1 MKRLLIIGSTCVDV
15 ILRLDHLPT
24 TGEDMHPVQRFA
36 MGGCAFN
43 VAQVPKAYDVDL
55 RFVTPIGD
63 HGVFSDF
70 VRAHL
75 DNAGFRGPITVPDSE
90 NGCCYCL
97 VERSGERTFLSVHGI
112 EYSFHAE
119 YMDAFA
125 GERFDYTYICGLE
138 VEETTGGELVAWLE
152 AHPDIAGTVVYAPG
166 PRGIEVDTDRTE
178 RILGMH
184 PILHLNEQEALALA
198 GMSGSEDRVLA
209 ASGGL
214 LDAGAILSAESRGY
228 LAFGASGTDA
238 GAVFEGVVLCDAGSG
253 VVDFRVAATRP
264 REAEASWRVAEDAAG
279 EGTALVERRDSD
291 GKWRVVVSDLPIAAL
306 GATIPIPSGRSRY
319 RLFDGWE
326 FHYDDAWS
334 FSGVQFS
341 VVTSATPRCET
352 PRVHW
357 EATTQLA
364 TTNDQVYLGQGVTIL
379 ARIYDSFDSTSLLL
393 AKDDR
398 VQEVRYSCRYVSKG
412 LFEETLE
419 PVPGHEDVVAPVESV
434 LEAAQRSDAWTRDDE
449 GYSFALTPDIREY
462 PLFERAGKYVFKITI
477 SLKDANPVVFYVNV
491 EAVEE

>member
-97 VERSGERTFLSVHGI
+97 VERSGERTFLSVHGV

-138 VEETTGGELVAWLE
+138 VEEKTGGELVAWLE

-166 PRGIEVDTDRTE
+166 PRGIEVDADRTA
-178 RILGMH
+178 RILAMH
-184 PILHLNEQEALALA
+184 PILHLNEQEAQALA
-198 GMSGSEDRVLA
+198 GMCDSENPVLA
-209 ASGGL
+209 AAQALHAKTQNMVIVTCGADGVLWISADGSVHSAPSVPSTVVDTIG
-214 LDAGAILSAESRGY
+214 AGDSHC
-228 LAFGASGTDA
+228 
-238 GAVFEGVVLCDAGSG
+238 GAVLTGLTLGWSEDDTMRFANQI
-253 VVDFRVAATRP
+253 
-264 REAEASWRVAEDAAG
+264 ASE
-279 EGTALVERRDSD
+279 
-291 GKWRVVVSDLPIAAL
+291 
-306 GATIPIPSGRSRY
+306 
-319 RLFDGWE
+319 
-326 FHYDDAWS
+326 
-334 FSGVQFS
+334 
-341 VVTSATPRCET
+341 
-352 PRVHW
+352 
-357 EATTQLA
+357 
-364 TTNDQVYLGQGVTIL
+364 
-379 ARIYDSFDSTSLLL
+379 
-393 AKDDR
+393 
-398 VQEVRYSCRYVSKG
+398 
-412 LFEETLE
+412 
-419 PVPGHEDVVAPVESV
+419 VVA
-434 LEAAQRSDAWTRDDE
+434 QE
-449 GYSFALTPDIREY
+449 GGAYIRRVY
-462 PLFERAGKYVFKITI
+462 GV
-477 SLKDANPVVFYVNV
+477 
-491 EAVEE
+491 

>member
-166 PRGIEVDTDRTE
+166 PRGIEVDTARTE

-184 PILHLNEQEALALA
+184 PILHLNEQEAQALA

-209 ASGGL
+209 AAQVLHAKTGNMVIVTRGADGVLWISADGSVHSAPSVPSTVVDTIG
-214 LDAGAILSAESRGY
+214 AGDSHC
-228 LAFGASGTDA
+228 
-238 GAVFEGVVLCDAGSG
+238 GAVLTGLTLGWTEEDTMRFANQI
-253 VVDFRVAATRP
+253 
-264 REAEASWRVAEDAAG
+264 ASE
-279 EGTALVERRDSD
+279 
-291 GKWRVVVSDLPIAAL
+291 
-306 GATIPIPSGRSRY
+306 
-319 RLFDGWE
+319 
-326 FHYDDAWS
+326 
-334 FSGVQFS
+334 
-341 VVTSATPRCET
+341 
-352 PRVHW
+352 
-357 EATTQLA
+357 
-364 TTNDQVYLGQGVTIL
+364 
-379 ARIYDSFDSTSLLL
+379 
-393 AKDDR
+393 
-398 VQEVRYSCRYVSKG
+398 
-412 LFEETLE
+412 
-419 PVPGHEDVVAPVESV
+419 VVA
-434 LEAAQRSDAWTRDDE
+434 QE
-449 GYSFALTPDIREY
+449 GGAYIR
-462 PLFERAGKYVFKITI
+462 R
-477 SLKDANPVVFYVNV
+477 
-491 EAVEE
+491 

>member
-75 DNAGFRGPITVPDSE
+75 DNAGFRGPITVPE

-184 PILHLNEQEALALA
+184 PILHLNEQEAQALA
-198 GMSGSEDRVLA
+198 GMSDSEEPVLA
-209 ASGGL
+209 AAQALHVKTQNMVIVTCGADGVLWISADGSVHSAPSVPSTVVDTIG
-214 LDAGAILSAESRGY
+214 AGDSHC
-228 LAFGASGTDA
+228 
-238 GAVFEGVVLCDAGSG
+238 GAVLTGLTLGWTEEDTMRFANQI
-253 VVDFRVAATRP
+253 
-264 REAEASWRVAEDAAG
+264 ASE
-279 EGTALVERRDSD
+279 
-291 GKWRVVVSDLPIAAL
+291 
-306 GATIPIPSGRSRY
+306 
-319 RLFDGWE
+319 
-326 FHYDDAWS
+326 
-334 FSGVQFS
+334 
-341 VVTSATPRCET
+341 
-352 PRVHW
+352 
-357 EATTQLA
+357 
-364 TTNDQVYLGQGVTIL
+364 
-379 ARIYDSFDSTSLLL
+379 
-393 AKDDR
+393 
-398 VQEVRYSCRYVSKG
+398 
-412 LFEETLE
+412 
-419 PVPGHEDVVAPVESV
+419 VVA
-434 LEAAQRSDAWTRDDE
+434 QE
-449 GYSFALTPDIREY
+449 GGAYIR
-462 PLFERAGKYVFKITI
+462 R
-477 SLKDANPVVFYVNV
+477 
-491 EAVEE
+491 

>member
-97 VERSGERTFLSVHGI
+97 VERSGERTFLSVHGV

-138 VEETTGGELVAWLE
+138 VEEKTGGELVAWLE

-166 PRGIEVDTDRTE
+166 PRGIEVDADRTE
-178 RILGMH
+178 RILAMH
-184 PILHLNEQEALALA
+184 PILHLNEQEAQALA
-198 GMSGSEDRVLA
+198 GMCDSEDTVLA
-209 ASGGL
+209 AAQALHAKTGNMVIVTCGVDGVLWISADGSVHSAPSVPSTVVDTIG
-214 LDAGAILSAESRGY
+214 AGDSHC
-228 LAFGASGTDA
+228 
-238 GAVFEGVVLCDAGSG
+238 GAVLTGLTLGWSEDDTMRFANQI
-253 VVDFRVAATRP
+253 
-264 REAEASWRVAEDAAG
+264 ASE
-279 EGTALVERRDSD
+279 
-291 GKWRVVVSDLPIAAL
+291 
-306 GATIPIPSGRSRY
+306 
-319 RLFDGWE
+319 
-326 FHYDDAWS
+326 
-334 FSGVQFS
+334 
-341 VVTSATPRCET
+341 
-352 PRVHW
+352 
-357 EATTQLA
+357 
-364 TTNDQVYLGQGVTIL
+364 
-379 ARIYDSFDSTSLLL
+379 
-393 AKDDR
+393 
-398 VQEVRYSCRYVSKG
+398 
-412 LFEETLE
+412 
-419 PVPGHEDVVAPVESV
+419 VVA
-434 LEAAQRSDAWTRDDE
+434 QE
-449 GYSFALTPDIREY
+449 GGAYIRRVY
-462 PLFERAGKYVFKITI
+462 GV
-477 SLKDANPVVFYVNV
+477 
-491 EAVEE
+491 

>member
-97 VERSGERTFLSVHGI
+97 VERSGERTFLSVHGV

-166 PRGIEVDTDRTE
+166 PRGIEVDADRTE
-178 RILGMH
+178 RILAMH
-184 PILHLNEQEALALA
+184 PILHLNEQEAQALA
-198 GMSGSEDRVLA
+198 GMSGSENHILA
-209 ASGGL
+209 AAQALHAKTGNMVIVTCGADGVLWISADGSVHSAPSVPSTVVDTIG
-214 LDAGAILSAESRGY
+214 AGDSHC
-228 LAFGASGTDA
+228 
-238 GAVFEGVVLCDAGSG
+238 GAVLTGLTLGWTEEDTMRFANQI
-253 VVDFRVAATRP
+253 
-264 REAEASWRVAEDAAG
+264 ASE
-279 EGTALVERRDSD
+279 
-291 GKWRVVVSDLPIAAL
+291 
-306 GATIPIPSGRSRY
+306 
-319 RLFDGWE
+319 
-326 FHYDDAWS
+326 
-334 FSGVQFS
+334 
-341 VVTSATPRCET
+341 
-352 PRVHW
+352 
-357 EATTQLA
+357 
-364 TTNDQVYLGQGVTIL
+364 
-379 ARIYDSFDSTSLLL
+379 
-393 AKDDR
+393 
-398 VQEVRYSCRYVSKG
+398 
-412 LFEETLE
+412 
-419 PVPGHEDVVAPVESV
+419 VVA
-434 LEAAQRSDAWTRDDE
+434 QE
-449 GYSFALTPDIREY
+449 GGAYIRRVY
-462 PLFERAGKYVFKITI
+462 GV
-477 SLKDANPVVFYVNV
+477 
-491 EAVEE
+491 

>member
-75 DNAGFRGPITVPDSE
+75 SNAGFQGPITVPDSE

-97 VERSGERTFLSVHGI
+97 VERSGERTFLSVHGV

-166 PRGIEVDTDRTE
+166 PRGIEVDADRTE
-178 RILGMH
+178 RILAMH
-184 PILHLNEQEALALA
+184 PILHLNEQEAQALA
-198 GMSGSEDRVLA
+198 GAETDSVLA
-209 ASGGL
+209 AAQALHAKTGNMVVVTRGADGVLWISADGSVHSAPSVPSTVVDTIG
-214 LDAGAILSAESRGY
+214 AGDSHC
-228 LAFGASGTDA
+228 
-238 GAVFEGVVLCDAGSG
+238 GAVLTGLTLGW
-253 VVDFRVAATRP
+253 T
-264 REAEASWRVAEDAAG
+264 EDATMRFA
-279 EGTALVERRDSD
+279 
-291 GKWRVVVSDLPIAAL
+291 
-306 GATIPIPSGRSRY
+306 
-319 RLFDGWE
+319 
-326 FHYDDAWS
+326 
-334 FSGVQFS
+334 
-341 VVTSATPRCET
+341 
-352 PRVHW
+352 
-357 EATTQLA
+357 
-364 TTNDQVYLGQGVTIL
+364 NQV
-379 ARIYDSFDSTSLLL
+379 AS
-393 AKDDR
+393 
-398 VQEVRYSCRYVSKG
+398 E
-412 LFEETLE
+412 
-419 PVPGHEDVVAPVESV
+419 VVA
-434 LEAAQRSDAWTRDDE
+434 QE
-449 GYSFALTPDIREY
+449 GGAYIRH
-462 PLFERAGKYVFKITI
+462 
-477 SLKDANPVVFYVNV
+477 
-491 EAVEE
+491 

>member
-70 VRAHL
+70 VRVHL

-125 GERFDYTYICGLE
+125 GEHFDYTYICGLE

-166 PRGIEVDTDRTE
+166 PRGIEVDADRTE
-178 RILGMH
+178 RILAMH
-184 PILHLNEQEALALA
+184 PILHLNEQEAQALA
-198 GMSGSEDRVLA
+198 GMSGSENHILA
-209 ASGGL
+209 AAQALHAKTGNMIIVTCGADGVLWISADGSVHSAPSVPSTVVDTIG
-214 LDAGAILSAESRGY
+214 AGDSHC
-228 LAFGASGTDA
+228 
-238 GAVFEGVVLCDAGSG
+238 GAVLTGLTLGWTEEDTMRFANQI
-253 VVDFRVAATRP
+253 
-264 REAEASWRVAEDAAG
+264 ASE
-279 EGTALVERRDSD
+279 
-291 GKWRVVVSDLPIAAL
+291 
-306 GATIPIPSGRSRY
+306 
-319 RLFDGWE
+319 
-326 FHYDDAWS
+326 
-334 FSGVQFS
+334 
-341 VVTSATPRCET
+341 
-352 PRVHW
+352 
-357 EATTQLA
+357 
-364 TTNDQVYLGQGVTIL
+364 
-379 ARIYDSFDSTSLLL
+379 
-393 AKDDR
+393 
-398 VQEVRYSCRYVSKG
+398 
-412 LFEETLE
+412 
-419 PVPGHEDVVAPVESV
+419 VVA
-434 LEAAQRSDAWTRDDE
+434 QE
-449 GYSFALTPDIREY
+449 GGAYIRRVY
-462 PLFERAGKYVFKITI
+462 GV
-477 SLKDANPVVFYVNV
+477 
-491 EAVEE
+491 

>member
-166 PRGIEVDTDRTE
+166 PRGIEVEADRTE
-178 RILGMH
+178 RILAMH
-184 PILHLNEQEALALA
+184 PILHLNEQEAQALA
-198 GMSGSEDRVLA
+198 GMSDSENPVLA
-209 ASGGL
+209 AAQALHAKTQNMVIVTCGADGVLWISADGSVHSAPSVPSTVVDTIG
-214 LDAGAILSAESRGY
+214 AGDSHC
-228 LAFGASGTDA
+228 
-238 GAVFEGVVLCDAGSG
+238 GAVLTGLTLGWSEDDTMRFANQIASEVVAQEG
-253 VVDFRVAATRP
+253 
-264 REAEASWRVAEDAAG
+264 
-279 EGTALVERRDSD
+279 
-291 GKWRVVVSDLPIAAL
+291 
-306 GATIPIPSGRSRY
+306 GAYIR
-319 RLFDGWE
+319 
-326 FHYDDAWS
+326 
-334 FSGVQFS
+334 
-341 VVTSATPRCET
+341 
-352 PRVHW
+352 RVH
-357 EATTQLA
+357 
-364 TTNDQVYLGQGVTIL
+364 GV
-379 ARIYDSFDSTSLLL
+379 
-393 AKDDR
+393 
-398 VQEVRYSCRYVSKG
+398 
-412 LFEETLE
+412 
-419 PVPGHEDVVAPVESV
+419 
-434 LEAAQRSDAWTRDDE
+434 
-449 GYSFALTPDIREY
+449 
-462 PLFERAGKYVFKITI
+462 
-477 SLKDANPVVFYVNV
+477 
-491 EAVEE
+491 

>member
-1 MKRLLIIGSTCVDV
+1 MKNVLVIGSTCVDV

-138 VEETTGGELVAWLE
+138 VEETTGGELVAWLD

-184 PILHLNEQEALALA
+184 PILHLNEQEAQALA

-209 ASGGL
+209 AAQVLHAKTGNMVIVTRGADGVLWISADGSVHSAPSVPSTVVDTIG
-214 LDAGAILSAESRGY
+214 AGDSHC
-228 LAFGASGTDA
+228 
-238 GAVFEGVVLCDAGSG
+238 GAVLTGLTLGWTEEDTMRFANQI
-253 VVDFRVAATRP
+253 
-264 REAEASWRVAEDAAG
+264 ASE
-279 EGTALVERRDSD
+279 
-291 GKWRVVVSDLPIAAL
+291 
-306 GATIPIPSGRSRY
+306 
-319 RLFDGWE
+319 
-326 FHYDDAWS
+326 
-334 FSGVQFS
+334 
-341 VVTSATPRCET
+341 
-352 PRVHW
+352 
-357 EATTQLA
+357 
-364 TTNDQVYLGQGVTIL
+364 
-379 ARIYDSFDSTSLLL
+379 
-393 AKDDR
+393 
-398 VQEVRYSCRYVSKG
+398 
-412 LFEETLE
+412 
-419 PVPGHEDVVAPVESV
+419 VVA
-434 LEAAQRSDAWTRDDE
+434 QE
-449 GYSFALTPDIREY
+449 GGAYIR
-462 PLFERAGKYVFKITI
+462 R
-477 SLKDANPVVFYVNV
+477 
-491 EAVEE
+491 

>member
-97 VERSGERTFLSVHGI
+97 VERSGERTFLSVHGV

-119 YMDAFA
+119 YMAAFA

-166 PRGIEVDTDRTE
+166 PRGIEVDADRTE

-184 PILHLNEQEALALA
+184 PILHLNEQEAQALA
-198 GMSGSEDRVLA
+198 GMSGSKAPVLAGMGDSEEPVLA
-209 ASGGL
+209 AAQALHAKTGNMVIVTCGAGGVL
-214 LDAGAILSAESRGY
+214 WISADGSVHSAPSVPSTVVDTIGAGDSHC
-228 LAFGASGTDA
+228 
-238 GAVFEGVVLCDAGSG
+238 GAVLTGLTLSWSEDDTMRFANQI
-253 VVDFRVAATRP
+253 
-264 REAEASWRVAEDAAG
+264 ASE
-279 EGTALVERRDSD
+279 
-291 GKWRVVVSDLPIAAL
+291 
-306 GATIPIPSGRSRY
+306 
-319 RLFDGWE
+319 
-326 FHYDDAWS
+326 
-334 FSGVQFS
+334 
-341 VVTSATPRCET
+341 
-352 PRVHW
+352 
-357 EATTQLA
+357 
-364 TTNDQVYLGQGVTIL
+364 
-379 ARIYDSFDSTSLLL
+379 
-393 AKDDR
+393 
-398 VQEVRYSCRYVSKG
+398 
-412 LFEETLE
+412 
-419 PVPGHEDVVAPVESV
+419 VVA
-434 LEAAQRSDAWTRDDE
+434 QE
-449 GYSFALTPDIREY
+449 GGAYIR
-462 PLFERAGKYVFKITI
+462 R
-477 SLKDANPVVFYVNV
+477 
-491 EAVEE
+491 

>member
-1 MKRLLIIGSTCVDV
+1 MKNVLVIGSTCVDV

-184 PILHLNEQEALALA
+184 PILHLNEQEAQALA

-209 ASGGL
+209 AAQVLHAKTGNMVIVTRGADGVLWISADGSVHSAPSVPSTVVDTIG
-214 LDAGAILSAESRGY
+214 AGDSHC
-228 LAFGASGTDA
+228 
-238 GAVFEGVVLCDAGSG
+238 GAVLTGLTLGWTEEDTMRFANQI
-253 VVDFRVAATRP
+253 
-264 REAEASWRVAEDAAG
+264 ASE
-279 EGTALVERRDSD
+279 
-291 GKWRVVVSDLPIAAL
+291 
-306 GATIPIPSGRSRY
+306 
-319 RLFDGWE
+319 
-326 FHYDDAWS
+326 
-334 FSGVQFS
+334 
-341 VVTSATPRCET
+341 
-352 PRVHW
+352 
-357 EATTQLA
+357 
-364 TTNDQVYLGQGVTIL
+364 
-379 ARIYDSFDSTSLLL
+379 
-393 AKDDR
+393 
-398 VQEVRYSCRYVSKG
+398 
-412 LFEETLE
+412 
-419 PVPGHEDVVAPVESV
+419 VVA
-434 LEAAQRSDAWTRDDE
+434 QE
-449 GYSFALTPDIREY
+449 GGAYIR
-462 PLFERAGKYVFKITI
+462 R
-477 SLKDANPVVFYVNV
+477 
-491 EAVEE
+491 

>member
-97 VERSGERTFLSVHGI
+97 VERSGERTFLSVHGV

-138 VEETTGGELVAWLE
+138 VEEKTGGELVAWLE

-166 PRGIEVDTDRTE
+166 PRGIEVDPARTA
-178 RILGMH
+178 RILAMH
-184 PILHLNEQEALALA
+184 PILHLNEQEAQALA
-198 GMSGSEDRVLA
+198 GRADT
-209 ASGGL
+209 
-214 LDAGAILSAESRGY
+214 DADPVLSAAQTLHAKTGNMVIVTRGADGV
-228 LAFGASGTDA
+228 LWISADGSVHTAPSVPATVVDTIGAGDSHC
-238 GAVFEGVVLCDAGSG
+238 GAVLTGLTLGWTEEDTMRFANQ
-253 VVDFRVAATRP
+253 VAS
-264 REAEASWRVAEDAAG
+264 E
-279 EGTALVERRDSD
+279 
-291 GKWRVVVSDLPIAAL
+291 
-306 GATIPIPSGRSRY
+306 
-319 RLFDGWE
+319 
-326 FHYDDAWS
+326 
-334 FSGVQFS
+334 
-341 VVTSATPRCET
+341 
-352 PRVHW
+352 
-357 EATTQLA
+357 
-364 TTNDQVYLGQGVTIL
+364 
-379 ARIYDSFDSTSLLL
+379 
-393 AKDDR
+393 
-398 VQEVRYSCRYVSKG
+398 
-412 LFEETLE
+412 
-419 PVPGHEDVVAPVESV
+419 VVA
-434 LEAAQRSDAWTRDDE
+434 QE
-449 GYSFALTPDIREY
+449 GGAYIRH
-462 PLFERAGKYVFKITI
+462 
-477 SLKDANPVVFYVNV
+477 
-491 EAVEE
+491 

>member
-184 PILHLNEQEALALA
+184 PILHLNEQEAQALA

-209 ASGGL
+209 AAQVLHAKTGNMVIVTRGADGVLWISADGSVHSAPSVPSTVVDTIG
-214 LDAGAILSAESRGY
+214 AGDSHC
-228 LAFGASGTDA
+228 
-238 GAVFEGVVLCDAGSG
+238 GAVLTGLTLGWSEEDTMRFANQI
-253 VVDFRVAATRP
+253 
-264 REAEASWRVAEDAAG
+264 ASE
-279 EGTALVERRDSD
+279 
-291 GKWRVVVSDLPIAAL
+291 
-306 GATIPIPSGRSRY
+306 
-319 RLFDGWE
+319 
-326 FHYDDAWS
+326 
-334 FSGVQFS
+334 
-341 VVTSATPRCET
+341 
-352 PRVHW
+352 
-357 EATTQLA
+357 
-364 TTNDQVYLGQGVTIL
+364 
-379 ARIYDSFDSTSLLL
+379 
-393 AKDDR
+393 
-398 VQEVRYSCRYVSKG
+398 
-412 LFEETLE
+412 
-419 PVPGHEDVVAPVESV
+419 VVA
-434 LEAAQRSDAWTRDDE
+434 QE
-449 GYSFALTPDIREY
+449 GGAYIR
-462 PLFERAGKYVFKITI
+462 R
-477 SLKDANPVVFYVNV
+477 
-491 EAVEE
+491 

>member
-55 RFVTPIGD
+55 HFVTPIGD

-75 DNAGFRGPITVPDSE
+75 NNAGFRGPITVPDSE

-184 PILHLNEQEALALA
+184 PILHLNEQEAQALA
-198 GMSGSEDRVLA
+198 GMSDSEEPVLA
-209 ASGGL
+209 AAQALHVKTQNMVIVTCGADGVLWISADGSVHSAPSVPSTVVDTIG
-214 LDAGAILSAESRGY
+214 AGDSHC
-228 LAFGASGTDA
+228 
-238 GAVFEGVVLCDAGSG
+238 GAVLTGLTLGWTEEDTMRFANQI
-253 VVDFRVAATRP
+253 
-264 REAEASWRVAEDAAG
+264 ASE
-279 EGTALVERRDSD
+279 
-291 GKWRVVVSDLPIAAL
+291 
-306 GATIPIPSGRSRY
+306 
-319 RLFDGWE
+319 
-326 FHYDDAWS
+326 
-334 FSGVQFS
+334 
-341 VVTSATPRCET
+341 
-352 PRVHW
+352 
-357 EATTQLA
+357 
-364 TTNDQVYLGQGVTIL
+364 
-379 ARIYDSFDSTSLLL
+379 
-393 AKDDR
+393 
-398 VQEVRYSCRYVSKG
+398 
-412 LFEETLE
+412 
-419 PVPGHEDVVAPVESV
+419 VVA
-434 LEAAQRSDAWTRDDE
+434 QE
-449 GYSFALTPDIREY
+449 GGAYIR
-462 PLFERAGKYVFKITI
+462 R
-477 SLKDANPVVFYVNV
+477 
-491 EAVEE
+491 

>member
-97 VERSGERTFLSVHGI
+97 VERSGERTFLSVHGV

-119 YMDAFA
+119 YMEAFA

-166 PRGIEVDTDRTE
+166 PRGIEVDADRTE
-178 RILGMH
+178 RILAMH
-184 PILHLNEQEALALA
+184 PILHLNEQEAQALA
-198 GMSGSEDRVLA
+198 GMSDSENSTLAEMDDSEAPALVEMNNRANPVLA
-209 ASGGL
+209 AAQALHAKTGNMVIVTCGADGVLWISADGSVHTAPSVPSTVVDTIG
-214 LDAGAILSAESRGY
+214 AGDSHC
-228 LAFGASGTDA
+228 
-238 GAVFEGVVLCDAGSG
+238 GAVLTGLTLGWTEEDTMRFANQ
-253 VVDFRVAATRP
+253 VAS
-264 REAEASWRVAEDAAG
+264 E
-279 EGTALVERRDSD
+279 
-291 GKWRVVVSDLPIAAL
+291 
-306 GATIPIPSGRSRY
+306 
-319 RLFDGWE
+319 
-326 FHYDDAWS
+326 
-334 FSGVQFS
+334 
-341 VVTSATPRCET
+341 
-352 PRVHW
+352 
-357 EATTQLA
+357 
-364 TTNDQVYLGQGVTIL
+364 
-379 ARIYDSFDSTSLLL
+379 
-393 AKDDR
+393 
-398 VQEVRYSCRYVSKG
+398 
-412 LFEETLE
+412 
-419 PVPGHEDVVAPVESV
+419 VVA
-434 LEAAQRSDAWTRDDE
+434 QE
-449 GYSFALTPDIREY
+449 GGAYIR
-462 PLFERAGKYVFKITI
+462 R
-477 SLKDANPVVFYVNV
+477 
-491 EAVEE
+491 

>member
-63 HGVFSDF
+63 HGVFSGF

-97 VERSGERTFLSVHGI
+97 VERSGERTFLSVHGV

-166 PRGIEVDTDRTE
+166 PRGIEVDADRTE
-178 RILGMH
+178 RILAMH
-184 PILHLNEQEALALA
+184 PILHLNEQEAQALA
-198 GMSGSEDRVLA
+198 GMSGSENHILA
-209 ASGGL
+209 AAQALHAKTGNMVIVTCGADGVLWISADGSVHSAPSVPSTVVDTIG
-214 LDAGAILSAESRGY
+214 AGDSHC
-228 LAFGASGTDA
+228 
-238 GAVFEGVVLCDAGSG
+238 GAVLTGLTLGWTEEDTMRFANQI
-253 VVDFRVAATRP
+253 
-264 REAEASWRVAEDAAG
+264 ASE
-279 EGTALVERRDSD
+279 
-291 GKWRVVVSDLPIAAL
+291 
-306 GATIPIPSGRSRY
+306 
-319 RLFDGWE
+319 
-326 FHYDDAWS
+326 
-334 FSGVQFS
+334 
-341 VVTSATPRCET
+341 
-352 PRVHW
+352 
-357 EATTQLA
+357 
-364 TTNDQVYLGQGVTIL
+364 
-379 ARIYDSFDSTSLLL
+379 
-393 AKDDR
+393 
-398 VQEVRYSCRYVSKG
+398 
-412 LFEETLE
+412 
-419 PVPGHEDVVAPVESV
+419 VVA
-434 LEAAQRSDAWTRDDE
+434 QE
-449 GYSFALTPDIREY
+449 GGAYIRRVY
-462 PLFERAGKYVFKITI
+462 GV
-477 SLKDANPVVFYVNV
+477 
-491 EAVEE
+491 

>member
-138 VEETTGGELVAWLE
+138 VEEATGGELVAWLE

-184 PILHLNEQEALALA
+184 PILHLNEQEAQALA
-198 GMSGSEDRVLA
+198 GMSDSEEPVLA
-209 ASGGL
+209 AAQAL
-214 LDAGAILSAESRGY
+214 HVKTQNMVIVTCGADGVLWISA
-228 LAFGASGTDA
+228 D
-238 GAVFEGVVLCDAGSG
+238 GSVHRAPSVPST
-253 VVDFRVAATRP
+253 VVDTIGAGDSHCCAVLTGLTLGWTEEDTMRFANQI
-264 REAEASWRVAEDAAG
+264 ASE
-279 EGTALVERRDSD
+279 
-291 GKWRVVVSDLPIAAL
+291 
-306 GATIPIPSGRSRY
+306 
-319 RLFDGWE
+319 
-326 FHYDDAWS
+326 
-334 FSGVQFS
+334 
-341 VVTSATPRCET
+341 
-352 PRVHW
+352 
-357 EATTQLA
+357 
-364 TTNDQVYLGQGVTIL
+364 
-379 ARIYDSFDSTSLLL
+379 
-393 AKDDR
+393 
-398 VQEVRYSCRYVSKG
+398 
-412 LFEETLE
+412 
-419 PVPGHEDVVAPVESV
+419 VVA
-434 LEAAQRSDAWTRDDE
+434 QE
-449 GYSFALTPDIREY
+449 GGAYIR
-462 PLFERAGKYVFKITI
+462 R
-477 SLKDANPVVFYVNV
+477 
-491 EAVEE
+491 

>member
-178 RILGMH
+178 HILGMH
-184 PILHLNEQEALALA
+184 PILHLNEQEAQALA

-209 ASGGL
+209 AAQVLHAKTGNMVIVTRGADGVLWISADGSVHSAPSVPSTVVDTIG
-214 LDAGAILSAESRGY
+214 AGDSHC
-228 LAFGASGTDA
+228 
-238 GAVFEGVVLCDAGSG
+238 GAVLTGLTLGWTEEDTMRFANQI
-253 VVDFRVAATRP
+253 
-264 REAEASWRVAEDAAG
+264 ASE
-279 EGTALVERRDSD
+279 
-291 GKWRVVVSDLPIAAL
+291 
-306 GATIPIPSGRSRY
+306 
-319 RLFDGWE
+319 
-326 FHYDDAWS
+326 
-334 FSGVQFS
+334 
-341 VVTSATPRCET
+341 
-352 PRVHW
+352 
-357 EATTQLA
+357 
-364 TTNDQVYLGQGVTIL
+364 
-379 ARIYDSFDSTSLLL
+379 
-393 AKDDR
+393 
-398 VQEVRYSCRYVSKG
+398 
-412 LFEETLE
+412 
-419 PVPGHEDVVAPVESV
+419 VVA
-434 LEAAQRSDAWTRDDE
+434 QE
-449 GYSFALTPDIREY
+449 GGAYIR
-462 PLFERAGKYVFKITI
+462 R
-477 SLKDANPVVFYVNV
+477 
-491 EAVEE
+491 

>member
-75 DNAGFRGPITVPDSE
+75 DNAGFRGPITVPNSE

-97 VERSGERTFLSVHGI
+97 VERNGERTFLSVHGV

-138 VEETTGGELVAWLE
+138 VEEATGGELVAWLE

-184 PILHLNEQEALALA
+184 PILHLNEQEAQALA

-209 ASGGL
+209 AAQVLHAKTGNMVIVTRGADGVLWISADGSVHSAPSVPSTVVDTIG
-214 LDAGAILSAESRGY
+214 AGDSHC
-228 LAFGASGTDA
+228 
-238 GAVFEGVVLCDAGSG
+238 GAVLTGLTLGWTEEDTMRFANQI
-253 VVDFRVAATRP
+253 
-264 REAEASWRVAEDAAG
+264 ASE
-279 EGTALVERRDSD
+279 
-291 GKWRVVVSDLPIAAL
+291 
-306 GATIPIPSGRSRY
+306 
-319 RLFDGWE
+319 
-326 FHYDDAWS
+326 
-334 FSGVQFS
+334 
-341 VVTSATPRCET
+341 
-352 PRVHW
+352 
-357 EATTQLA
+357 
-364 TTNDQVYLGQGVTIL
+364 
-379 ARIYDSFDSTSLLL
+379 
-393 AKDDR
+393 
-398 VQEVRYSCRYVSKG
+398 
-412 LFEETLE
+412 
-419 PVPGHEDVVAPVESV
+419 VVA
-434 LEAAQRSDAWTRDDE
+434 QE
-449 GYSFALTPDIREY
+449 GGAYIR
-462 PLFERAGKYVFKITI
+462 R
-477 SLKDANPVVFYVNV
+477 
-491 EAVEE
+491 